1 MNPFFT
7 STKLLK
13 SAIILLGLL
22 LLGDGSA
29 LAQNGGDVDH
39 EPGNERGSFEARR
52 KMILDG
58 NNLRATYHNFG
69 WGGRLGGESVD
80 EVPYEFPR
88 NTNRVYIALVA
99 FFVGAEVENQ
109 FANGPDRF
117 PIVLTPNGRTS
128 PDGNTWDMNPVP
140 GYYNPTVP
148 EMFARSDRPE
158 TWPDFWPDKM
168 DDEADPG
175 WSGSWNGYFGKDQF
189 NADQEFFYRA
199 SGNLYTRFS
208 DPVDDSDKFFHP
220 DQTDFTR
227 GGLGLIIDSRIMAWS
242 QTLIRDVHFN
252 IFEIRNDG
260 SFDYDKMAFSL
271 WIADFVAGDAGVGRN
286 LPQFD
291 ERSAISYLTL
301 EGTRSGL
308 THFDDNLV
316 GMAGIQ
322 FLETPGNSIDG
333 IDNDGDSDLYISSS
347 NWYNPNNPDLLQ
359 PLVEANGGFFQNT
372 AVLMME
378 VIPEFEENDF
388 GTRTICPRDGDRPG
402 DRIVLINENNS
413 RIIMEY
419 PEGGGTFVSQ
429 GREFTLSGQCYN
441 LTEDVDLGPNDLF
454 PNASNTD
461 LFDNNLN
468 GLIDENE
475 ELHRSK
481 QFFDRTQRRFI
492 ERPVRYINYLWD
504 QYEVGDTLQRGLIVP
519 NQKIRERM
527 AEDENFRN
535 LILDYQ
541 EALNRVHVDGGYRSP
556 GAFDNYFRNYHTS
569 APMIDEARDDY
580 FDNNMAWNAMQD
592 DVGLDGVPFS
602 GARGEGDGF
611 PTSGAGTPFPGEP
624 NIDKTSVAESDMIGI
639 STVAFLPM
647 NALGSNT
654 QFARDELMWRDVMRP
669 GILGGEA
676 ESGQTT
682 DLFVTSSL
690 FPLERGQTERFSVA
704 ITVAQTN
711 NPDYDAPTGDRV
723 RVNNNLDQAFNA
735 YEADYQFATAPPSP
749 NVTAVAGDGRVT
761 LYWDDIAEDHFDRY
775 LSRLPGNTDSD
786 ARSFQGYKVYRSTD
800 PGFQDILNITDADGN
815 KIFHQPLAIFDLEN
829 EWSGLHPVAI
839 NGVQFNLGSNSGLQR
854 TFVDEDVV
862 NGRRYY
868 YAVTSFSFGNARN
881 GIAPS
886 ESPIFISINPDG
898 SVDTGPNVNVVTPAA
913 SKAGYIDPENPLAT
927 PVRGTTSGQVFV
939 EVLNPDEIRIDN
951 LYRVSFRDTLI
962 PSGRDEIPDT
972 LRTKDFSLFNLTSGD
987 TLIENS
993 TNFNM
998 EDNPVKEGFR
1008 LTLDNSELELSVNRD
1023 RSVWASNEEYEK
1035 SVHSYAFF
1043 LEGTPRAAD
1052 YEIVFDELGVARSI
1066 DTTYAGIQLEAMDV
1080 NFRIFNTSI
1089 RDDEGNPL
1097 EVEFAM
1103 NNLHNNP
1110 EATANDPNITQ
1121 PGEFSAGLMRQGP
1134 FVNMR
1139 RDQIF
1144 IYEPVGDNP
1153 RELTWTVFMN
1163 PAAEGQGLNRTILSR
1178 NPQPGDTLQIFTR
1191 KPFTSLDVF
1200 EFRMSD
1206 MQKGMVDLDM
1216 AREELERIRVVPN
1229 PYVAT
1234 NPFEPAP
1241 TMARPD
1247 QVRELH
1253 FTRIPVPSTIRI
1265 FTVDGQLVQTI
1276 NATEANTFNGTY
1288 KWDMLTKDNLEL
1300 SYGVYIYHVKAPDV
1314 GEHVSRFAVIK

>member
-1 MNPFFT
+1 MNPFST
-7 STKLLK
+7 CTKLLK

-29 LAQNGGDVDH
+29 IAQNGGDVDH

-69 WGGRLGGESVD
+69 WGGRLTGDAAD
-80 EVPYEFPR
+80 EVTFEFPR

-109 FANGPDRF
+109 SETGPERF
-117 PIVLTPNGRTS
+117 PIVLTPNGRTA
-128 PDGNTWDMNPVP
+128 PDGSSWDMNPVP
-140 GYYNPTVP
+140 GYYNPDVP
-148 EMFARSDRPE
+148 EMYARSDRRE
-158 TWPDFWPDKM
+158 TWPAFWPDKM
-168 DDEADPG
+168 DDETDPG

-199 SGNLYTRFS
+199 SGNLYSRFLGEFS
-208 DPVDDSDKFFHP
+208 DDEIFRP
-220 DQTDFTR
+220 DETDFTR
-227 GGLGLIIDSRIMAWS
+227 GGLGLIIDARIMAWS

-260 SFDYDKMAFSL
+260 SFDYDKMAFTL
-271 WIADFVAGDAGVGRN
+271 WIADLVGGGGN
-286 LPQFD
+286 DLPEFD
-291 ERSAISYLTL
+291 ERSAISYLTHL
-301 EGTRSGL
+301 TPRSGRS
-308 THFDDNLV
+308 HFGDGLV

-333 IDNDGDSDLYISSS
+333 IDNDGDSDLYMSASD
-347 NWYNPNNPDLLQ
+347 WYDDENPDLLQ

-378 VIPEFEENDF
+378 VIPEFVENDF
-388 GTRTICPRDGDRPG
+388 GTRTICPPDGDRPG
-402 DRIVLINENNS
+402 DRFVLINENNS

-429 GREFTLSGQCYN
+429 GREFTLTGRCYN

-475 ELHRSK
+475 ELHRTK
-481 QFFDRTQRRFI
+481 QFFDRAQRRFI

-527 AEDENFRN
+527 AEDESFRN
-535 LILDYQ
+535 MILNYQ
-541 EALNRVHVDGGYRSP
+541 DALNQVHVDGGYRSP

-639 STVAFLPM
+639 SSVTFPLAGS
-647 NALGSNT
+647 LGSGT
-654 QFARDELMWRDVMRP
+654 SFARDGGFWRNRMLP
-669 GILGGEA
+669 GNLGEEAQPGDDTDIL
-676 ESGQTT
+676 
-682 DLFVTSSL
+682 VTSSL
-690 FPLERGQTERFSVA
+690 FPLQRGQIERFSIAV
-704 ITVAQTN
+704 TVAQTN
-711 NPDYDAPTGDRV
+711 VSDYDAPTGDRA

-735 YEADYQFATAPPSP
+735 YAADYQFATAPPAP
-749 NVTAVAGDGRVT
+749 NVTAVAGDGKVT
-761 LYWDDIAEDHFDRY
+761 LYWDEIAEDHFDRY

-815 KIFHQPLAIFDLEN
+815 RIFHQPLAIFDLEN

-839 NGVQFNLGSNSGLQR
+839 NGVQFNLGSNSGIQR

-881 GIAPS
+881 SIAPS

-962 PSGRDEIPDT
+962 PSGRDDTPDT

-1008 LTLDNSELELSVNRD
+1008 LTLDNSELELSVNQD
-1023 RSVWASNEEYEK
+1023 RSGWVSNEDYEK
-1035 SVHSYAFF
+1035 SVHSFAFF
-1043 LEGTPRAAD
+1043 LEGTPRASD
-1052 YEIVFDELGVARSI
+1052 YEIVFDELGVTQSL
-1066 DTTYAGIQLEAMDV
+1066 DTTYAGIQLPGMDV
-1080 NFRIFNTSI
+1080 NFRIFNTSV

-1110 EATANDPNITQ
+1110 EATANDPNVTQ